1 MATRR
6 HHKRFLV
13 SEAITLGTRRKYLG
27 AIKGFLDWAADLG
40 EEPNNF
46 TELDELGC
54 DYIHHLYD
62 TDRGRSTAAA
72 LLFGLKFYLP
82 GAKRRLH
89 QMTLALRGWERRHP
103 SVSFPPLTWELCCA
117 MAVKATKAGY
127 ELHGIAML
135 LQFDCLLRLSE
146 LLALRKEDIIFE
158 GDPRYPRDFK
168 GCLLCLRSTKTGRDQ
183 SVTVEDPNVLLL
195 LQGICAK
202 LPRADSPVFPFRAD
216 NYRRVFKRVAAS
228 LGLSARYVPH
238 SCRHGGAT
246 RLFQRDPLSIEAI
259 KLRGRWRSVESAK
272 RYIQQGVVLLSTVSV
287 PAAVARLGALFSDHV
302 SDAIKAALPQQ
313 H

>member
-1 MATRR
+1 M
-6 HHKRFLV
+6 

-117 MAVKATKAGY
+117 MAVK
-127 ELHGIAML
+127 
-135 LQFDCLLRLSE
+135 
-146 LLALRKEDIIFE
+146 
-158 GDPRYPRDFK
+158 
-168 GCLLCLRSTKTGRDQ
+168 LRSLAWR
-183 SVTVEDPNVLLL
+183 
-195 LQGICAK
+195 
-202 LPRADSPVFPFRAD
+202 
-216 NYRRVFKRVAAS
+216 
-228 LGLSARYVPH
+228 
-238 SCRHGGAT
+238 T
-246 RLFQRDPLSIEAI
+246 RLIQIMRQEQPRFFAPTTAWAI
-259 KLRGRWRSVESAK
+259 SVYSPNAGRNRTS
-272 RYIQQGVVLLSTVSV
+272 
-287 PAAVARLGALFSDHV
+287 
-302 SDAIKAALPQQ
+302 
-313 H
+313 

>member
-1 MATRR
+1 MATPRTR
-6 HHKRFLV
+6 KRFLV
-13 SEAITLGTRRKYLG
+13 SEAITEGTRRKYLG

-40 EEPNNF
+40 EEPDNF

-62 TDRGRSTAAA
+62 NNRGRSTAAA

-135 LQFDCLLRLSE
+135 LQFDCLLRLG
-146 LLALRKEDIIFE
+146 AADAAE
-158 GDPRYPRDFK
+158 G
-168 GCLLCLRSTKTGRDQ
+168 GHC
-183 SVTVEDPNVLLL
+183 
-195 LQGICAK
+195 
-202 LPRADSPVFPFRAD
+202 
-216 NYRRVFKRVAAS
+216 
-228 LGLSARYVPH
+228 
-238 SCRHGGAT
+238 
-246 RLFQRDPLSIEAI
+246 
-259 KLRGRWRSVESAK
+259 LRGRPPLPARL
-272 RYIQQGVVLLSTVSV
+272 QGLPAV
-287 PAAVARLGALFSDHV
+287 PA
-302 SDAIKAALPQQ
+302 Q
-313 H
+313 HQDRAGSVGDS